1 MKSITAEAI
10 KKAKIKTDLG
20 LGECFIYKLDNLGI
34 DVDKIP
40 FSIRVLLEN
49 VLRNYDGKIITE
61 IDISSIA
68 NWPTGINDITIPYL
82 PSRVLL
88 QDLTGIP
95 LIVDMAAI
103 RDAVHEHN
111 GDASQINPINP
122 VDLVIDHSVQ
132 VDYYGVHNSMELNL
146 AKEYER
152 NRERYLVIKWMQNSF
167 KNTKVVPTGS
177 GICHQVNLEYLAK
190 TIDFRQFDGNDIYTA
205 FPDTCVGTDSHTPM
219 VNGVSVVGFGVGGI
233 EAEAVML
240 GQPYF
245 MPLPEVI
252 GIKLSGSLPDGST
265 ATDIVLKVTNI
276 LREYGV
282 VGKFV
287 EFFGPG
293 LKNLSVPDRAMIA
306 NMTPEHGCTITFF
319 PIDNQT
325 IEYLKFTGR
334 EPKHVKFVEKYAK
347 LNKMFR
353 TDDMMDPDFCDVI
366 EINLNE
372 IKPSVAGPLNPDE
385 HVLIENLPNR
395 INQFMDDHFK
405 SKKREKLTIEFNL
418 SDKRVKLTEG
428 DLAIAAITSCT
439 NTSNPTVLIGA
450 GLLARNAVKKGLR
463 VNPTIKTSLAPG
475 SKVVTDYL
483 DKTGLT
489 PYLEALGFMLVG
501 YGCTTCIGNSG
512 PLRKE
517 ISKAIIDNDLYVTS
531 ISSGNRNFSGRIH
544 NLTRGNFLASP
555 MLVVA
560 YALAGTMNIDI
571 TRDPIGYDPNGE
583 AVFLKDIWPSLK
595 EINENIA
602 KGIKLEMFKKQYAE
616 DIITLGD
623 PNWQKLEAPTTI
635 LFEWDPNSTYIRK
648 PPYFSKKFF
657 SKDPKPPEDIKGAH
671 VLVIGGEKVSTDHI
685 SPAGAIAKESPA
697 AKYLEEQNE
706 QIFNTYGSR
715 RGNHEVM
722 IRGTFAN
729 VRFKNQ
735 LTPGKEGWYT
745 KYIPADEITSI
756 YEAAITYEVENIP
769 IIILGSALYGV
780 GSSRDWAA
788 KGPALL
794 GVKAVL
800 AKSFERIH
808 RSNLIGMGVLPLE
821 YDGWKELS
829 LDGTE
834 TFDIIGLSEG
844 LKPKQVLKVIAY
856 RKNGQKVEFRAISRL
871 DAPIEIEYYRYGGIL
886 QYLVANF
893 LK

>member
-1 MKSITAEAI
+1 
-10 KKAKIKTDLG
+10 
-20 LGECFIYKLDNLGI
+20 
-34 DVDKIP
+34 
-40 FSIRVLLEN
+40 VLLEN

-61 IDISSIA
+61 TDVTSIA

-82 PSRVLL
+82 PGRVLL

-103 RDAVHEHN
+103 RDAVHEHG
-111 GDASQINPINP
+111 GDASKINPLNP

-132 VDYYGVHNSMELNL
+132 VDYYGVHNSIDLNL
-146 AKEYER
+146 VKEYER

-167 KNTKVVPTGS
+167 KNTRVVPTGS

-190 TIDFRQFDGNDIYTA
+190 TIDFRMFDGDDTASA

-219 VNGVSVVGFGVGGI
+219 VNGLSVVGFGVGGI

-252 GIKLSGSLPDGST
+252 GIKLTGSLPEGST
-265 ATDIVLKVTNI
+265 ATDIVLKVTNV
-276 LREYGV
+276 LREYGA

-293 LKNLSVPDRAMIA
+293 LVNLSVPDRAMIA

-319 PIDNQT
+319 PIDTQT
-325 IEYLKFTGR
+325 IDYLQFTGR
-334 EPKHVKFVEKYAK
+334 DPKHVEFVEKYAK
-347 LNKMFR
+347 LNNMFR
-353 TDDMMDPDFCDVI
+353 TDDMDDPEFCDII
-366 EINLNE
+366 EIDLNK

-385 HVLIENLPNR
+385 HVLTTNLPTR
-395 INQFMDDHFK
+395 LEKFMDEHFK
-405 SKKREKLTIEFNL
+405 GSGRNKLTIDL
-418 SDKRVKLTEG
+418 KLDDKELKFTEG

-450 GLLARNAVKKGLR
+450 GLLARNAVKQGLR
-463 VNPTIKTSLAPG
+463 VRPTIKTSLAPG

-512 PLRKE
+512 PLREE
-517 ISKAIIDNDLYVTS
+517 IAKVIVENDLYVTS

-544 NLTRGNFLASP
+544 NLTRGNFLGSP

-571 TRDPIGYDPNGE
+571 TNDPISYDPNGK
-583 AVFLKDIWPSLK
+583 AVYLKDIWPSLE
-595 EINENIA
+595 EIEENITR
-602 KGIKLEMFKKQYAE
+602 GITPAMFEKQYAE
-616 DIITLGD
+616 ETITLGD
-623 PNWQKLEAPTTI
+623 PNWQKLKAPTTT
-635 LFEWDPNSTYIRK
+635 LFEWDPNSTYICK
-648 PPYFSKKFF
+648 PPYFSEKFF
-657 SKDPKPPEDIKGAH
+657 SINPQPPQDILGANALIVGED
-671 VLVIGGEKVSTDHI
+671 KVSTDHI

-697 AKYLEEQNE
+697 AKYLEEQKE
-706 QIFNTYGSR
+706 RIFNTYGSR

-722 IRGTFAN
+722 MRGTFAN
-729 VRFKNQ
+729 VRFRNQ
-735 LTPGKEGWYT
+735 LTPDKEGWYT
-745 KYIPADEITSI
+745 KYIPTGEVTSV
-756 YEAAITYEVENIP
+756 YEAAMKYEEENQP
-769 IIILGSALYGV
+769 TVILGSALYGV

-821 YDGWKELS
+821 YDGWDELK

-834 TFDIIGLSEG
+834 AFDIIGLSDG
-844 LKPKQVLKVIAY
+844 LTPKQEMKVNAHKKDGETIEF
-856 RKNGQKVEFRAISRL
+856 KVTSRL

-886 QYLVANF
+886 QYLVVDF

>member
-1 MKSITAEAI
+1 MISII
-10 KKAKIKTDLG
+10 KKAKTKIDLG
-20 LGECFIYKLDNLGI
+20 LGECFIYKLESLEEAGI
-34 DVDKIP
+34 NIDKLP
-40 FSIRVLLEN
+40 FSIRVLLEIA
-49 VLRNYDGKIITE
+49 LRNYDGELIT
-61 IDISSIA
+61 DTDVSNIA
-68 NWPTGINDITIPYL
+68 NWPIGVNDITIPYL
-82 PSRVLL
+82 PTRVLL

-103 RDAVHEHN
+103 RDAVHDLG

-122 VDLVIDHSVQ
+122 VDLVIDHSIQ
-132 VDYYGVHNSMELNL
+132 VDYYGVNNAIELNL

-152 NRERYLVIKWMQNSF
+152 NKERYIVIKWMQNSF
-167 KNTKVVPTGS
+167 KNTRVVPTGS

-190 TIDFRQFDGNDIYTA
+190 IIDFRIFDNDNIPTS

-252 GIKLSGSLPDGST
+252 GIKLKGILPEGST
-265 ATDIVLKVTNI
+265 ATDIVLKITNI
-276 LREYGV
+276 LREYSA

-287 EFFGPG
+287 EFFGLG

-306 NMTPEHGCTITFF
+306 NMTPEHGCTVTFF
-319 PIDNQT
+319 PIDKQT
-325 IEYLKFTGR
+325 IDYLNFTGR
-334 EPKHVKFVEKYAK
+334 DPKHVEFVEKYAR
-347 LNKMFR
+347 LNRMFR
-353 TDDMMDPDFCDVI
+353 TDETEDPEFVNVI
-366 EINLNE
+366 EIDLAE
-372 IKPSVAGPLNPDE
+372 VKPSVAGPLNPDE
-385 HVLIENLPNR
+385 HVLTTNLPARLNQYMDEHIR
-395 INQFMDDHFK
+395 ING
-405 SKKREKLTIEFNL
+405 REKLTQKFSLNE
-418 SDKRVKLTEG
+418 KEVQMTEG

-450 GLLARNAVKKGLR
+450 GLLARNAVKKGLH
-463 VNPTIKTSLAPG
+463 VKPTIKTSLAPG

-483 DKTGLT
+483 DETGLT

-512 PLRKE
+512 PLREEIAKE
-517 ISKAIIDNDLYVTS
+517 ITTNDLYVTS

-544 NLTRGNFLASP
+544 NLTRGNFLGSP

-560 YALAGTMNIDI
+560 YALAGTMDINISK
-571 TRDPIGYDPNGE
+571 DPIGYDPNGK
-583 AVFLKDIWPSLK
+583 AVFLKDIWPSLD

-602 KGIKLEMFKKQYAE
+602 KGVRPDMFKKQYAE
-616 DIITLGD
+616 DTISLGD
-623 PNWQKLEAPTTI
+623 PNWQKLEAPTTT
-635 LFEWDPNSTYIRK
+635 LFEWNPNSTYIRK

-657 SKDPKPPEDIKGAH
+657 SKDPKPTQDIIGAK
-671 VLVIGGEKVSTDHI
+671 VLIVGSDKVSTDHI

-697 AKYLEEQNE
+697 AKYLAEQNE
-706 QIFNTYGSR
+706 QLFNTYGSR

-729 VRFKNQ
+729 VRFRNQ
-735 LTPGKEGWYT
+735 LTPNKEGWFT
-745 KYIPADEITSI
+745 KYIPTNEVTSV
-756 YEAAITYEVENIP
+756 YEAAKMYEKEKIP
-769 IIILGSALYGV
+769 TIILASALYGV

-821 YDGWKELS
+821 YDGWEELK
-829 LDGTE
+829 LEGTE
-834 TFDIIGLSEG
+834 TFDIVGLSDG
-844 LKPKQVLKVIAY
+844 LKPKQELKVIAK
-856 RKNGQKVEFRAISRL
+856 RKNGEIVEFKAISRL
-871 DAPIEIEYYRYGGIL
+871 DAPIEIEYFRYGGIL
-886 QYLVANF
+886 QYLVASS